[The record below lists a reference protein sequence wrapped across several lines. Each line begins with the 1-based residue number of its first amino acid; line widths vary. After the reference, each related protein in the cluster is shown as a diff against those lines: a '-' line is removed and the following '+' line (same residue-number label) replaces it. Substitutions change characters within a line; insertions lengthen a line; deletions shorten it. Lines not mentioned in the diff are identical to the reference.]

1 MNSLE
6 DGTQL
11 RGMNLSRMVKYHTC
25 FHFLYCLPFLCQQGT
40 PLVVPL
46 CSARAWGITM
56 QGCWF
61 HTSMAQRQQY
71 FQHIILEKINGKKLH
86 KDTLFKKIRS
96 LGPVFLP
103 SLKSSMHHR
112 LFEEIDFLE
121 KIPCC
126 FSVFDYSEH
135 VLQLDF

>member
-25 FHFLYCLPFLCQQGT
+25 FHFLNCLPFLCQQGT

-61 HTSMAQRQQY
+61 HTSMAQRQKY

-86 KDTLFKKIRS
+86 KDSLFLRNSETWPSFFTKLEIEYASQIILRNRLSRKNS
-96 LGPVFLP
+96 VLFLGF
-103 SLKSSMHHR
+103 
-112 LFEEIDFLE
+112 
-121 KIPCC
+121 
-126 FSVFDYSEH
+126 
-135 VLQLDF
+135 